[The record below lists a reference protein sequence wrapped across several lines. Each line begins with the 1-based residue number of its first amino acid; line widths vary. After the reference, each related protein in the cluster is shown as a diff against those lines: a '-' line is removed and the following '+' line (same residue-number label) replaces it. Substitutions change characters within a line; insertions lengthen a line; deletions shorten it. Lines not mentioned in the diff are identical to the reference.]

1 MKPLLLFSCCAAA
14 ACAQQAAPTAAPAP
28 WTQLPDSETI
38 AVLDGKPLTVGQF
51 RTFISM
57 DPRAQQLA
65 STDPAD
71 LVRQM
76 ALMRKLTALAL
87 EQKLDSTSPWREQLE
102 YNRQVTLSQAAA
114 QYLVISQTVDESER
128 TNYYNAHKEDYRQ
141 VKVKAIKI
149 AFGTASKS
157 GPKVLTEEEA
167 KVKAARL
174 LAAIRGGADFVRL
187 VHENSDDATS
197 KARDGDFATLTPSDN
212 IPDAM
217 RAAVFRL
224 KAGETSE
231 PVRQPD
237 GYYLLRADQVS
248 YLPLSQVQDEIFGRI
263 RAEKGNELAGKMNRE
278 LKIEF
283 PNPAFPGKPP
293 AAK

>member
-1 MKPLLLFSCCAAA
+1 MKPLLLLSFCAAA
-14 ACAQQAAPTAAPAP
+14 ACAQQAAPPAAPAP

-51 RTFISM
+51 RTFTSM

-76 ALMRKLTALAL
+76 ALMRKLTALAE
-87 EQKLDSTSPWREQLE
+87 EQKLDSTSPWHEQLE
-102 YNRQVTLSQAAA
+102 YNRQVILSQAAA
-114 QYLVISQTVDESER
+114 QYLVTSQTVEESER
-128 TNYYNAHKEDYRQ
+128 SNYYNAHKEDYRQ

-149 AFGTASKS
+149 AFGPASKS

-167 KVKAARL
+167 KAKAAKL
-174 LAAIRGGADFVRL
+174 LAAIRGGADFVKL
-187 VHENSDDATS
+187 AHENSDDATS

-217 RAAVFRL
+217 RTAVFRL
-224 KAGETSE
+224 RAGETSE

-248 YLPLSQVQDEIFGRI
+248 YLPLSQVRDEIFGRI

>member
-1 MKPLLLFSCCAAA
+1 
-14 ACAQQAAPTAAPAP
+14 
-28 WTQLPDSETI
+28 
-38 AVLDGKPLTVGQF
+38 
-51 RTFISM
+51 
-57 DPRAQQLA
+57 
-65 STDPAD
+65 
-71 LVRQM
+71 
-76 ALMRKLTALAL
+76 
-87 EQKLDSTSPWREQLE
+87 
-102 YNRQVTLSQAAA
+102 VTLSQAAA

-167 KVKAARL
+167 KAKAARL